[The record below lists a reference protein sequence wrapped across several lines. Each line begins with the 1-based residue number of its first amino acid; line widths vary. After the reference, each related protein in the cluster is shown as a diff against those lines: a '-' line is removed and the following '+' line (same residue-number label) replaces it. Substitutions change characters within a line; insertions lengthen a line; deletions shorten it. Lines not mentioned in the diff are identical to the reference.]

1 MNRDATTMREWLTKV
16 EPENMLDLMRAVVD
30 EYGPK
35 GPFKAS
41 DGGPEPYCVIAP
53 CGGWI
58 AWDLEETEARLVAAL
73 LNWNND
79 QRADWI
85 DDEAGDERDPDDDE

>member
-1 MNRDATTMREWLTKV
+1 MSDKGISLRDWITKQD
-16 EPENMLDLMRAVVD
+16 PESVLDLMRAIVD

-35 GPFKAS
+35 GPFKVSDDGADPYYVVAPSWGRIAS
-41 DGGPEPYCVIAP
+41 
-53 CGGWI
+53 
-58 AWDLEETEARLVAAL
+58 DLEETEARLVAAL

-85 DDEAGDERDPDDDE
+85 DDETGERDFKGAQ